1 MQLLLPSYNLY
12 ILIMKKSTFFVI
24 TFLVLISSFSSAQKK
39 YIKLNFDDTT
49 AANAPDCQFK
59 ANGSDFHFALDES
72 VFLKNKRS
80 LNIFCGICHP
90 GFNGMF
96 QFVLPGFTGGKVSK
110 IVMKGDIL
118 TEGSLNSGFWCKVKN
133 EKQLVGYANTIK
145 RIAGFPE
152 ALDCD
157 YTGINEPPVPYNWDS
172 KTLEINV
179 QGGYATSIMF
189 GGFVISGKAWFDN
202 FEIYIDGKKIN
213 NILIPAENFENN

>member
-1 MQLLLPSYNLY
+1 MT
-12 ILIMKKSTFFVI
+12 MKRFVI
-24 TFLVLISSFSSAQKK
+24 VLIVIFLFQNNFSHAQKK

-49 AANAPDCQFK
+49 AVNAPDCQFK
-59 ANGSDFHFALDES
+59 ADGSDFHFVLDPS

-80 LNIFCGICHP
+80 LNVFCGICHP

-96 QFVLPGFTGGKVSK
+96 QFVLPGFTGGKVGK

-118 TEGSLNSGFWCKVKN
+118 TEGDLNSGFWCKVKN

-145 RIAGFPE
+145 RITGFPE

-157 YTGINEPPVPYNWDS
+157 YTGINEPPIPYNWDS

-179 QGGYATSIMF
+179 QGGYATSIQF
-189 GGFVISGKAWFDN
+189 GGYVISGKAWFDN

-213 NILIPAENFENN
+213 YILFPADNFEVN